1 MIFRLLLFFSLLVF
15 MPQNFAGTHF
25 NGLNSGS
32 SDDFPEGKWW
42 SEWMEKPGD
51 VVFELAL
58 KGYRELNHSGVLS
71 KPEVITIIDFSLPS
85 EQERMWIVDLKNREI
100 LHTSLVAHGRNSGE
114 RFAEYFSNVSGS
126 YTSSLGFYVTGET
139 YHGKHGLSLYLDGM
153 EPGINDAARDRAIVM
168 HSADYATRDFAE
180 THGRL
185 GRSLG
190 CPSIPP
196 DDHEEIIEML
206 AGGTCLFIYAPN
218 EDYLSKSALAS
229 L

>member
-1 MIFRLLLFFSLLVF
+1 MIFRLIPFFIVLMFV
-15 MPQNFAGTHF
+15 PQNFVGTDYIS
-25 NGLNSGS
+25 LDSGYT
-32 SDDFPEGKWW
+32 DDNLEEKWW
-42 SEWMEKPGD
+42 RNWAKKPGD
-51 VVFELAL
+51 TVFELAL
-58 KGYRELNHSGVLS
+58 KGYRELNESGVLS
-71 KPEVITIIDFSLPS
+71 KPSLMTIIDFSLPS
-85 EQERMWIVDLKNREI
+85 EEERMWIVDLNSREI

-168 HSADYATRDFAE
+168 HSADYATREFAE

-196 DDHEEIIEML
+196 EDHEEIIEIL
-206 AGGTCLFIYAPN
+206 AGGSCLFIYAPD
-218 EDYLSKSALAS
+218 EEYLTKSALAS